1 MNLWEIA
8 EEIERTFAQAVD
20 PETGEINEEYMK
32 QLDELEMQRDQKVE
46 NIACFIKNL
55 RADAAALK
63 AEKDA
68 LQKRQKAA
76 EAKAESLTRYLSSFL
91 AGAKFSSPKASVT
104 WRKTTRV
111 EMDPGVSVY
120 DIDTQYIRLK
130 EPELDKTKAA
140 AALKAGET
148 IEGLHL
154 EESQSMTIR

>member
-1 MNLWEIA
+1 MNLYEIDSA
-8 EEIERTFAQAVD
+8 IEQAFSQAVD
-20 PETGEINEEYMK
+20 QETGEINEEYMK

-76 EAKAESLTRYLSSFL
+76 ETKAESLTRYLSSFL

>member
-1 MNLWEIA
+1 MNLFEIDLA
-8 EEIERTFAQAVD
+8 IEQAFSDAVD
-20 PETGEINEEYMK
+20 PETGEINDEYMK
-32 QLDELEMQRDQKVE
+32 RLDELEMQRDQKVE

-76 EAKAESLTRYLSSFL
+76 EAKVESLTRYLSSYL
-91 AGAKFSSPKASVT
+91 AGAKFSSPKTSVT

-111 EMDPGVSVY
+111 EMDPGVNILSIPNDY
-120 DIDTQYIRLK
+120 LK
-130 EPELDKTKAA
+130 FKDPELDKTKAA
-140 AALKAGET
+140 ATLKAGET

-154 EESQSMTIR
+154 EESQSMTIK

>member
-1 MNLWEIA
+1 MNLYEIDNA
-8 EEIERTFAQAVD
+8 IEQAFSQAVD
-20 PETGEINEEYMK
+20 QETGEINEEYMK

-91 AGAKFSSPKASVT
+91 AGAKFNSPKASVT
-104 WRKTTRV
+104 WRKTSRV

-120 DIDTQYIRLK
+120 DIDTKYIRLK

-140 AALKAGET
+140 AALKAGEE

-154 EESQSMTIR
+154 EESQSMTVK

>member
-1 MNLWEIA
+1 MDLYEIDYA
-8 EEIERTFAQAVD
+8 IEQTFARAVD

-76 EAKAESLTRYLSSFL
+76 ETKAESLTRYLSAFL

-120 DIDTQYIRLK
+120 DIDTKYIRLK
-130 EPELDKTKAA
+130 EPELDKTMAA

-154 EESQSMTIR
+154 EESQSMTIK

>member
-1 MNLWEIA
+1 MNLFEIDLA
-8 EEIERTFAQAVD
+8 IEQAFSDAVD
-20 PETGEINEEYMK
+20 PETGEINDEYMK
-32 QLDELEMQRDQKVE
+32 RLDELEMQRDQKVE

-76 EAKAESLTRYLSSFL
+76 EAKVESLTRYLSSYL
-91 AGAKFSSPKASVT
+91 AGAKFSSPKTSVT

-111 EMDPGVSVY
+111 EMDPGVNILSIPNDY
-120 DIDTQYIRLK
+120 LK
-130 EPELDKTKAA
+130 FKDPELDKTKAA
-140 AALKAGET
+140 AALKAGEI

-154 EESQSMTIR
+154 EESQSMTIK

>member
-1 MNLWEIA
+1 MNLYEIDNA
-8 EEIERTFAQAVD
+8 IEQAFTQAID

-32 QLDELEMQRDQKVE
+32 RLDELEMQRDQKVE

-63 AEKDA
+63 AEKEA

-76 EAKAESLTRYLSSFL
+76 EAKAESLTRYLSAYL

-111 EMDPGVSVY
+111 EMDPGVNILSIPNDY
-120 DIDTQYIRLK
+120 LRFKD
-130 EPELDKTKAA
+130 PELDKTKAA
-140 AALKAGET
+140 AALKAGEI

-154 EESQSMTIR
+154 EESQSMTIK

>member
-1 MNLWEIA
+1 MNLYEIDSA
-8 EEIERTFAQAVD
+8 IEQAFSQAVD
-20 PETGEINEEYMK
+20 QETGEINEEYMK
-32 QLDELEMQRDQKVE
+32 QLDELEMQRDQKIE

-76 EAKAESLTRYLSSFL
+76 ETKAESLTRYLSSFL

>member
-1 MNLWEIA
+1 MNLYEIDNA
-8 EEIERTFAQAVD
+8 IEQAFSQAVD
-20 PETGEINEEYMK
+20 QETGEINEEYMK

-120 DIDTQYIRLK
+120 DIDTKYIRLK

-140 AALKAGET
+140 AALKAGEE

-154 EESQSMTIR
+154 EESQSMTVK

>member
-1 MNLWEIA
+1 MNLYEIDSA
-8 EEIERTFAQAVD
+8 IEQAFSQAVD
-20 PETGEINEEYMK
+20 QETGEINEEYMK

-46 NIACFIKNL
+46 IIACFIKNL

-76 EAKAESLTRYLSSFL
+76 ETKAESLTRYLSSFL